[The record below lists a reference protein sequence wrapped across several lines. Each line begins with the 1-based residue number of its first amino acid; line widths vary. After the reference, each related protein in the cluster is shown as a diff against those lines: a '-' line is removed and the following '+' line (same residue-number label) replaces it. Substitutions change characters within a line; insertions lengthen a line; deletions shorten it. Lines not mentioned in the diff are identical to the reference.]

1 MRLILP
7 SKTVWEEKA
16 SLLHALELD
25 KINAP
30 IISVVGAGGKTITI
44 EQLAMEYK
52 QLRKRVIITTTTH
65 MFKPS
70 NFLWCSEES
79 SEILNSYLERDYATW
94 IGLPCGDEKIMAPK
108 PSFLDK
114 LKEFNI
120 PMLIE
125 ADGAKRLPFKVPK
138 DNEPVILSG
147 SHMVVGVLGMD
158 ALGKSIKEI
167 CFRSEMVAHYL
178 HKTENQLITKE
189 DYIEVIKGSNGLA
202 KGVTKDMQYIVILN
216 KVDNEER
223 LREACQIREIL
234 MSQGTMKVYLTS
246 YQAD

>member
-7 SKTVWEEKA
+7 YKTAWEENT
-16 SLLHALELD
+16 SLLHAFGLD
-25 KINAP
+25 KITAP
-30 IISVVGAGGKTITI
+30 IVSVVGAGGKTKTI

-52 QLRKRVIITTTTH
+52 QLRKKVIITTTTH

-79 SEILNSYLERDYATW
+79 TEILNSYLERDYAVW
-94 IGLPCGDEKIMAPK
+94 IGLPCSDEKMTAPK

-114 LKEFNI
+114 LKEYNI

-147 SHMVVGVLGMD
+147 SHMVIGVLGMD

-167 CFRSEMVAHYL
+167 CFRPERVAHYL
-178 HKTENQLITKE
+178 HKTEDQLITKE
-189 DYIEVIKGSNGLA
+189 DYIEVIKGSNGLV
-202 KGVTKDMQYIVILN
+202 KGVTQDMEYIVILN
-216 KVDNEER
+216 KVDNEVR
-223 LREACQIREIL
+223 LREACQIREML
-234 MSQGTMKVYLTS
+234 MSQGTMKIYLTS